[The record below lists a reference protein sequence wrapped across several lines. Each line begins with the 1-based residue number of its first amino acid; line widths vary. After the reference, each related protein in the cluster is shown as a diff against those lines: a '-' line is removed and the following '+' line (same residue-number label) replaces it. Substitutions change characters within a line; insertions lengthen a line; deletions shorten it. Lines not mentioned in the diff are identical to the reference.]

1 MEQTP
6 VQTTELVSSPKAA
19 PRGVAPIW
27 HTLLFIAVLLVFSAG
42 GTNSQNSL
50 AVRYGRHWQY
60 VATIAWEWI
69 LLLYVWWGMRLRGVH
84 LRDVIGGKWERFEDF
99 LLEVALAAGFWLA
112 AILVLSGLGFAMGL
126 SGSASKLDDV
136 RKQLGYLVPRTNV
149 ELLLWLALSTTA
161 GICEEIIFR
170 GYLQKQFGGWL
181 RSAWLGIIA
190 SGIVFGAAHGYQGS
204 KRMLLIGVYGIM
216 FGVLAHFRRS
226 LRPGMMAHAFHDT
239 FTGVMLRFL
248 VK

>member
-60 VATIAWEWI
+60 IATIAWEWI

-136 RKQLGYLVPRTNV
+136 RKQLGYLVPQTNV

-170 GYLQKQFGGWL
+170 GYLQKQFG
-181 RSAWLGIIA
+181 
-190 SGIVFGAAHGYQGS
+190 
-204 KRMLLIGVYGIM
+204 
-216 FGVLAHFRRS
+216 
-226 LRPGMMAHAFHDT
+226 
-239 FTGVMLRFL
+239 
-248 VK
+248 